1 MCSWTPKP
9 KLPLSEKFLRTS
21 SYSFT
26 FRPASSSCM
35 AFSPR
40 TATLHEIFS
49 LRRMLN
55 VRTVYR
61 ALP

>member
-1 MCSWTPKP
+1 
-9 KLPLSEKFLRTS
+9 LPLSEKFLRTS